1 MRPTTGPPCSTTTC
15 EWQAMST
22 HSTKHQGGWHDS
34 RPPTLKAT
42 YPPKYPH
49 GRVVHRMV
57 GGTTMR
63 TLQMRPGVF
72 AEPLAAKKEQQI
84 FWPRLRHCP
93 LARVFTGPGK
103 LPHFLRRI
111 FALLYSQLDKDDGPS
126 VESMSFLYSFAF
138 YVCYSIQ
145 TASGSARIPGLFVF
159 LQRQIYRNI
168 SGIEWNIFDIASK
181 TQCGIIL
188 A

>member
-1 MRPTTGPPCSTTTC
+1 
-15 EWQAMST
+15 
-22 HSTKHQGGWHDS
+22 
-34 RPPTLKAT
+34 
-42 YPPKYPH
+42 
-49 GRVVHRMV
+49 MV
-57 GGTTMR
+57 GGTAMR
-63 TLQMRPGVF
+63 TLQMRPRCVCR
-72 AEPLAAKKEQQI
+72 ATCSKERTAD
-84 FWPRLRHCP
+84 FWSRLRHCP
-93 LARVFTGPGK
+93 LARVFAGPGK

-145 TASGSARIPGLFVF
+145 TASGSARIPGLFCF